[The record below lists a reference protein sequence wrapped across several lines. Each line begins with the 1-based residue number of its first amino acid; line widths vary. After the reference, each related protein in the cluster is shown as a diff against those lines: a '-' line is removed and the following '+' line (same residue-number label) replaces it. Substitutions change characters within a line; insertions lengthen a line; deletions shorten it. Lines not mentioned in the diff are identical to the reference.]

1 MFTKKNIMR
10 SLAII
15 LITLLFTGVLIA
27 LISGF
32 NEVESNENVV
42 STIELTTDVTTGS
55 TSTTTAITTTT
66 TSTETTATTTEI
78 TTTYAEETTEYTTAV
93 TTNVITEKVTNPPTY
108 VTEKVTTTYTTTTTN
123 ISEETVKESTE
134 TSTDS
139 NMTYCGVFKATW
151 YDNRGLGYNESSTLR
166 GASGR
171 ELISGY
177 SVASNYFASGTLLY
191 IKSPYHDGLYRVD
204 DTGGMADNVIDFY
217 YQYRSDIPYNFMY
230 NGVCN
235 LEVYVVN

>member
-1 MFTKKNIMR
+1 MFTKKNIMK

-42 STIELTTDVTTGS
+42 STIESTTDV
-55 TSTTTAITTTT
+55 TTTT
-66 TSTETTATTTEI
+66 TSTETTVTTTETT
-78 TTTYAEETTEYTTAV
+78 TTTYVEETTEYITIV
-93 TTNVITEKVTNPPTY
+93 TTI
-108 VTEKVTTTYTTTTTN
+108 VTEKITDPPITEITEEATTYTTTTN
-123 ISEETVKESTE
+123 ISEETVEESTE
-134 TSTDS
+134 TSADS
-139 NMTYCGVFKATW
+139 NMIYCGVFKATW

-217 YQYRSDIPYNFMY
+217 YQYRSDIPYNFNPTLM
-230 NGVCN
+230 
-235 LEVYVVN
+235 